1 MSAYPFSI
9 DSRTRVTAG
18 KGMLRFTHV
27 TVIFFIY
34 FRLIS
39 LKNER

>member
-9 DSRTRVTAG
+9 DRRTRVTGG

-27 TVIFFIY
+27 TVIFLFI
-34 FRLIS
+34 LD
-39 LKNER
+39 